1 MLVRRLIARL
11 LDWLL
16 VLVVTWPLVHEPVA
30 VVAAAALYDVALL
43 RLNTLGKVLTGLRVV
58 GPAQGLRTRQVLT
71 RTLVTTALPGAGVAL
86 VMTGQGLREPVVM
99 AGLGWQ
105 QPWIVAGEHLGA
117 GQPGWLGPLLL
128 IGGLSLLALS
138 AVECLDLRGTR
149 TWHDRRAGT
158 AVVRLKVREDR
169 SDGRR

>member
-1 MLVRRLIARL
+1 MLVRRLTARL

-16 VLVVTWPLVHEPVA
+16 VLVVTWPLVHEPV
-30 VVAAAALYDVALL
+30 VVVLIAALYDALLL

-58 GPAQGLRTRQVLT
+58 GPASGLTSRRVVT
-71 RTLVTTALPGAGVAL
+71 RTLITTALPGAGVAL
-86 VMTGQGLREPVVM
+86 VMTGLGWREPALM

-105 QPWIVAGEHLGA
+105 QPWVVMGGHVAAAEG
-117 GQPGWLGPLLL
+117 GWLGPLLL
-128 IGGLSLLALS
+128 VGGLTLLVLS

-158 AVVRLKVREDR
+158 AVVRLKATPRP
-169 SDGRR
+169 GP